1 MSSNHTVSTLNIL
14 KGLNIIM
21 ETMPP
26 EDYTFVE
33 TYEFYA
39 QNLHLYNFYYDRL
52 TLWRNMDKDTRD
64 AHRAEHS
71 AFFQRMKFSFL
82 QAKHHADILGVDI
95 SKQTI

>member
-1 MSSNHTVSTLNIL
+1 MTQNHPVLALNIL
-14 KGLNIIM
+14 QRLNINM
-21 ETMPP
+21 DKQPP

-33 TYEFYA
+33 TYEYYV
-39 QNLHLYNFYYDRL
+39 QNLHLYNFYHDRL

-64 AHRAEHS
+64 QHRAEHT